1 MAKKAPTASSSSK
14 TGQKENKAAQVIQM
28 FLENPTLKNTDIAD
42 KVGCTQQYSS
52 NTLSRYKREHNLKK
66 GPANTGMKTSTK
78 EKSAKK
84 GSRQGRKPA
93 TANAA
98 KVTASSKKSTTGT
111 SDTEAFIADR
121 RAIACMVSR
130 LGSCAV
136 KSLVADVTAT

>member
-1 MAKKAPTASSSSK
+1 MAKKAPTASSSLK

-78 EKSAKK
+78 EKSDKK

-111 SDTEAFIADR
+111 SDTAVLLKAR
-121 RAIACMVSR
+121 RDMECIVSR
-130 LGSCAV
+130 VGSCDA
-136 KSLVADVTAT
+136 KTLLSDVTAT